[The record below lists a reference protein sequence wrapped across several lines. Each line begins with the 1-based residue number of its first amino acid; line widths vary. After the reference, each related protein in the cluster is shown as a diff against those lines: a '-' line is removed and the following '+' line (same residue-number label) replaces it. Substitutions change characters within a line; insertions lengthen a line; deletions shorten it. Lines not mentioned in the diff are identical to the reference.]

1 MNVTRLMYILLIS
14 TKLTCVA
21 TTLSEDGNLSASV
34 NSAKQMPHQTD
45 VYSDLGN
52 SGYPMITSTDATS
65 FETQET
71 TIVYPIVTPDD
82 RGGSSRPNK
91 TGKLGGS
98 SRPNGT
104 QPTGGPSRPNGTQP
118 LGGSVRP
125 NRTQPLGGP
134 SRPDGTQPLG
144 GSARPNGT
152 QTLDGSARPNR
163 THPLDKSARHK
174 GTPAKS
180 GKRNKV
186 QFTGTENQRKIL
198 DNTKYFMDYYYNP
211 IVVIV
216 GLLGK
221 NIL

>member
-1 MNVTRLMYILLIS
+1 MG
-14 TKLTCVA
+14 A
-21 TTLSEDGNLSASV
+21 TTLREAGNFNASV
-34 NSAKQMPHQTD
+34 NSTD

-52 SGYPMITSTDATS
+52 SGYLMITSTEAVS

-71 TIVYPIVTPDD
+71 TIINPIVTPDNGVHD
-82 RGGSSRPNK
+82 KSDNMVPEGLIKPHPAGDSSGLNGTKQPSGSARPNGTGNLDGSSRPY
-91 TGKLGGS
+91 
-98 SRPNGT
+98 GT
-104 QPTGGPSRPNGTQP
+104 QPICGPSRPNGTQP
-118 LGGSVRP
+118 LGGSARP
-125 NRTQPLGGP
+125 NRTE
-134 SRPDGTQPLG
+134 PLG
-144 GSARPNGT
+144 GSSRPNGT

-163 THPLDKSARHK
+163 TQPLDKSARPK

-186 QFTGTENQRKIL
+186 QFTGTENQRTIL